1 MNYIERI
8 LEGLNE
14 KQLEAVKSTE
24 GYIRVT
30 AGAGSGKTKT
40 LTHRYAYLV
49 ECMGINPSK
58 ILCLTFTNK
67 AAQEIRKRISTL
79 VSCGNT
85 NDFVTTYHGF
95 GVKFLRQEIYKLN
108 YSKSFTI
115 LDEEDIKSILKEIYE
130 ELDLNTTI
138 LTYKQA
144 IKQITT
150 FKKQLPIG
158 KYVEYML
165 PNLSE
170 NTKNEFAKIEAVV
183 SLYIKKQL
191 KLMALDF
198 NDLICFTIYILQHF
212 PDVAEHWQNELY
224 YIMVDETQDNN
235 EANWLLTD
243 ILSSKHKNIFAVGDP
258 DQAIYEWRGAIPNL
272 FIDFHKT
279 HQPCI
284 DVIMDENYRSTPNIL
299 NVANSVIEKNEN
311 RIKKNLFTRRNSG
324 TTVVH
329 YHGKDEADE
338 CNWICEQIKQLL
350 KNSAKLSDVSI
361 LYRASY
367 LSRGIEQALMHD
379 DFKYTI
385 YGGIRFFERKEIKDA
400 LSYLRLIAQEDDLS
414 FLRVINTP
422 SRKIGKV
429 FKKNLEE
436 IAEKESTSLYKT
448 LKRHIND
455 KEFNKESVIQF
466 IELIE
471 ESKEYAK
478 TSTISDLLEHI
489 MTKSGLKDDIRTD
502 GDEDR
507 LENINELMQSISLYE
522 ETHADEDV
530 SLITYLQDIALYTN
544 IDYKEDKVTIK
555 LMTIHQAK
563 GLEFPFV
570 FVIGLSEGIFPNL
583 RTVRER
589 RNNGLEEERRL
600 AYVAF
605 TRAEKALF
613 LTESEGFNLATRSDK
628 YPSRFLLE
636 IEKGLCVIEG
646 NLNESLIEETKY
658 LIAKENGREIISS
671 TVIFEVGDIV
681 FHYILGEGEVI
692 ELNDTM
698 QSYIIKFNVGERP
711 IMYGYSGLMLSTD
724 SEKRLKFEKISNE
737 LLKVEKIGTVE
748 TDNPLIDNKTH
759 ILHKFKIGDYCKPIN
774 TNSKWRNSN
783 ITITG
788 FRENSLGILVDFY
801 ADDGSV
807 QSSID
812 YLFIRDY
819 ARI

>member
-14 KQLEAVKSTE
+14 KQLDAVKSTE
-24 GYIRVT
+24 GYVRVT

-67 AAQEIRKRISTL
+67 AAQEIRKRISNL

-115 LDEEDIKSILKEIYE
+115 LDEEDVKILLKEIYE
-130 ELDLNTTI
+130 ELDLNTSV

-144 IKQITT
+144 LKQIGT
-150 FKKQLPIG
+150 FKKQLPLGEYI
-158 KYVEYML
+158 KYML
-165 PNLSE
+165 PNISE
-170 NTKNEFAKIEAVV
+170 DTRNDLEKIDDVV

-198 NDLICFTIYILQHF
+198 NDLIYFTLYILQHY
-212 PDVAEHWQNELY
+212 PEVAKHWQNELY
-224 YIMVDETQDNN
+224 YIMVDEMQDNN
-235 EANWLLTD
+235 AANWLLTD

-272 FIDFHKT
+272 FIDFHKE
-279 HQPCI
+279 HRPCK

-299 NVANSVIEKNEN
+299 NVANSVIDKNNN
-311 RIKKNLFTRRNSG
+311 RIKKNLFTRKSSG

-329 YHGKDEADE
+329 YHGKDETDE
-338 CNWICEQIKQLL
+338 CTWICEQIKKLL
-350 KNSAKLSDVSI
+350 KNGAKLSDISI

-367 LSRGIEQALMHD
+367 LSRGIEQALMRND
-379 DFKYTI
+379 LKYTI
-385 YGGIRFFERKEIKDA
+385 YGGIRFFERKEIKDT

-414 FLRVINTP
+414 FLRVLNTP

-429 FKKNLEE
+429 FRKNLEE
-436 IAEKESTSLYKT
+436 FAKKERTSLYET
-448 LKRHIND
+448 LKRHINNND
-455 KEFNKESVIQF
+455 KEFNKESALQF
-466 IELIE
+466 INLIE

-478 TSTISDLLEHI
+478 TSSISDLLEYI

-502 GDEDR
+502 GNEER
-507 LENINELMQSISLYE
+507 IENLNELMQSISLYE
-522 ETHADEDV
+522 QTHAEENI
-530 SLITYLQDIALYTN
+530 SLVTYLQDIALYTN
-544 IDYKEDKVTIK
+544 LDYKEDRDTIK

-570 FVIGLSEGIFPNL
+570 FVIGLNEGIFPNIKTL
-583 RTVRER
+583 RER
-589 RNNGLEEERRL
+589 RKNGLEEERRL

-613 LTESEGFNLATRSDK
+613 LTESEGYNLATRTDK

-636 IEKGLCVIEG
+636 IEQGLCAIEG
-646 NLNESLIEETKY
+646 SLNESLLEETKY
-658 LIAKENGREIISS
+658 LIAKENGNEAISS
-671 TVIFEVGDIV
+671 TVKFEVGDIV
-681 FHYILGEGEVI
+681 SHYILGEGEVI
-692 ELNDTM
+692 ELNDNM

-724 SEKRLKFEKISNE
+724 SEKRLKFEKAGNI
-737 LLKVEKIGTVE
+737 K
-748 TDNPLIDNKTH
+748 TDKLLIDNKTQ

-774 TNSKWRNSN
+774 NNSKESN
-783 ITITG
+783 ITITS
-788 FRENSLGILVDFY
+788 FRKTSIGIMVDFY
-801 ADDGSV
+801 ADDGSQ
-807 QSSID
+807 QSAID
-812 YLFIRDY
+812 SFFILRY
-819 ARI
+819 THK